1 MQSTVR
7 NVGGALALAALMVAG
22 LGSIPAQAQTTIDV
36 SKITC
41 EQFLNFK
48 VADPRDISIWLSG
61 YFHGRQAVTQLQLQQ
76 VSDSYSKLKSECFS
90 VANTK
95 RSVLE
100 LAEEMFRPK

>member
-1 MQSTVR
+1 MQSTLR
-7 NVGGALALAALMVAG
+7 NVGGALALAALSVAAFG
-22 LGSIPAQAQTTIDV
+22 VIPAQAQTTIDV

-61 YFHGRQAVTQLQLQQ
+61 YFHGRQAATQLQLQQ
-76 VSDSYSKLKSECFS
+76 FSDNFSKLKSECFS

-100 LAEEMFRPK
+100 LAEEMLRPK

>member
-7 NVGGALALAALMVAG
+7 NVGGALALAALSAAG
-22 LGSIPAQAQTTIDV
+22 LGTIPARAQTTIDV

-61 YFHGRQAVTQLQLQQ
+61 YFHGRQAATQLQLQQ
-76 VSDSYSKLKSECFS
+76 LNDNFSKLKTECFS
-90 VANTK
+90 LANTK

-100 LAEEMFRPK
+100 LAEEMFRQR